1 MKNSN
6 IVVAE
11 EYMDLKKTSGVGV
24 IEIPSIVKEGEN
36 ITLMLFIENQEADIT
51 GAAKAHL

>member
-1 MKNSN
+1 MKNRN

-11 EYMDLKKTSGVGV
+11 EYMDLKKTSSVGV

-36 ITLMLFIENQEADIT
+36 ITLMLFAENQEADIK
-51 GAAKAHL
+51 GAAKAYL